1 MRVERIEL
9 KDVGA
14 FDDAVLEI
22 PPPASG
28 QRGELVLF
36 EGPNGSG
43 KTTLAQAIACA
54 CDRDRNGRAASR
66 PSQPDGPRL
75 GSPMEALRLRFRQR
89 SSEAQVAVTVEHQG
103 VRLAIR
109 EFGPMPRF
117 PQGEDWKSEP
127 AALLTACFTAV
138 RGFQPRDISW
148 AAVAYRGH
156 QKTPSMAT
164 KGPAEI
170 PEHPLFGALSFGN
183 EHPAS
188 EHLGQ
193 LLVNLDYD
201 LAKATLAAVEA
212 SRGGGAE
219 AAIVAAERRAET
231 GRKALAAMQDA
242 ICRVLGRS
250 VRLEF
255 PSGSYTPSILIDGGT
270 IPLDLLG
277 EGMRSTLS
285 WLSDLLVRLF
295 RIPWQDP
302 QIPPN
307 EQAFWLILDEVDESL
322 HPRMQMRLVP
332 TLRRLFPN
340 ANIYMT
346 THSPFVVASAG
357 EGFVFPIRPDEDHR
371 VRGRIEPQALHPGQ
385 SLEWVIEEIF
395 EAATGFIDPGS
406 QEALRAHEADVVR
419 LRRKEV
425 LQEAEWQA
433 FIERRARLFAMGE
446 EVQTMVAMQEVPVR
460 GVIEEA
466 IVQRGRGEDATA

>member
-22 PPPASG
+22 PPPAPG

-43 KTTLAQAIACA
+43 KTTLAQVIACA
-54 CDRDRNGRAASR
+54 CDRNGNGTPGGIFAR
-66 PSQPDGPRL
+66 PDDPRL
-75 GSPMEALRLRFRQR
+75 GAPLEALQRRFRQDG
-89 SSEAQVAVTVEHQG
+89 SKAELITTVEHHG
-103 VRLAIR
+103 ARLAVR
-109 EFGPMPRF
+109 SWMPPF
-117 PQGEDWKSEP
+117 PVSEDWRGEL
-127 AALLTACFTAV
+127 AALISACSATVHSLPAQEV
-138 RGFQPRDISW
+138 AW
-148 AAVAYRGH
+148 AAFAYRGH
-156 QKTPSMAT
+156 QRTPSMAT
-164 KGPAEI
+164 RGPAEI
-170 PEHPLFGALSFGN
+170 AEHPLLGALSFGN
-183 EHPAS
+183 DRPAS

-201 LAKATLAAVEA
+201 LAKATLEIVEA
-212 SRGGGAE
+212 SRAGASE
-219 AAIVAAERRAET
+219 GAVAKAERRAAT
-231 GRKALAAMQDA
+231 SRRALGA
-242 ICRVLGRS
+242 IQEAISTALGRS
-250 VRLEF
+250 VRIEF
-255 PSGSYTPSILIDGGT
+255 PSAKYTPRILIDGDPV
-270 IPLDLLG
+270 PLDLLG

-295 RIPWQDP
+295 RIPWRDAQT
-302 QIPPN
+302 PPN

-357 EGFVFPIRPDEDHR
+357 EGYVFPIRPDKDHR
-371 VRGRIEPQALHPGQ
+371 VRGRIEPQPLHPGQ
-385 SLEWVIEEIF
+385 SLEWVIEEVF
-395 EAATGFIDPGS
+395 DAATGFIDPGS
-406 QEALRAHEADVVR
+406 REALKAHEADVVR
-419 LRRKEV
+419 LRRKEA
-425 LQEAEWQA
+425 LGDAEWQA

-460 GVIEEA
+460 AVIEEA
-466 IVQRGRGEDATA
+466 IVQRGRAKDATA